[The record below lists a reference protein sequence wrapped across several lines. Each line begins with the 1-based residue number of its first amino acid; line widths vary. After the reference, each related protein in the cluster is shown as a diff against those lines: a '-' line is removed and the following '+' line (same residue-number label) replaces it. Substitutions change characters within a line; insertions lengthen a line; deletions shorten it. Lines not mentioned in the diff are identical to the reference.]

1 MEENAQLHLST
12 KNSLSESATLVAQ
25 LDQLKSSQQLANGS
39 SVGSDLIGDAQARVL
54 KLQLENQ
61 RLEAELEQVKR
72 DSFLSSADK
81 LLELEKENKRLSLK
95 VGRLVQKERYYDYMC
110 VCVCGAEETHICL
123 FIHLFICR

>member
-25 LDQLKSSQQLANGS
+25 LDHLKSRQLVNGTNM
-39 SVGSDLIGDAQARVL
+39 GNELIGDAQTRVL

-61 RLEAELEQVKR
+61 RLEAELEQMKR
-72 DSFLSSADK
+72 DNSLGSVDK

-95 VGRLVQKERYYDYMC
+95 VNGWITVALCSFRMC
-110 VCVCGAEETHICL
+110 RNAPL
-123 FIHLFICR
+123 FTLLS